1 MTFTPTTY
9 RPDQVHRG
17 DRRARRGHYG
27 ENRFKLFSQFL
38 SAVSAFSAVN
48 YSRLVRAP
56 QVCLVIAMAG
66 CGAAGLFAR
75 HEFDGE
81 QAMRYVEAQ
90 MAFGP
95 RIPNTEGHRQTGD
108 WIVEQLKARC
118 DSVEVQAFTHV
129 SVAGD
134 TLHLRNFIGRFRP
147 EARDRILYLAHWDTR
162 PHADRSAN
170 LADQQK
176 PVPGADD
183 GASGVAVL
191 LGVADA
197 LKKNAPAAGVDLLF
211 VDGEDY
217 GSFEV
222 NKDVLLGARYYAA
235 HLAAD
240 AHPLFAVLFDMV
252 GDQQPEF
259 LVEGN
264 SLAKAPEVVERVWG
278 KARELGYERY
288 FRSTD
293 QGAITDDHVPLQD
306 AGVHAID
313 IIDLDYPYWHTT
325 EDTADK
331 LSAKSLQIVGDV
343 AVALLR

>member
-1 MTFTPTTY
+1 M
-9 RPDQVHRG
+9 RDNRIHHREHRDHRG
-17 DRRARRGHYG
+17 GREGG
-27 ENRFKLFSQFL
+27 NPRFFS
-38 SAVSAFSAVN
+38 VFSVFSVVN
-48 YSRLVRAP
+48 CAKVVTAQVPALLMLVA
-56 QVCLVIAMAG
+56 A

-95 RIPNTEGHRQTGD
+95 RIPNTDGHRRTGD
-108 WIVEQLKARC
+108 WILEQLKARC

-147 EARDRILYLAHWDTR
+147 EAGDRVLYLAHWDTR

-197 LKKNAPAAGVDLLF
+197 LKKHAPAVGVDLLF

-217 GSFEV
+217 GDFDL
-222 NKDVLLGARYYAA
+222 NKDVLLGSRYYAA
-235 HLAAD
+235 RLSPD
-240 AHPLFAVLFDMV
+240 RHPLYAVLFDMV
-252 GDQQPEF
+252 GDRDLQLYRESI
-259 LVEGN
+259 
-264 SLAKAPEVVERVWG
+264 SLSRAPEVVDRVWS
-278 KARELGYERY
+278 KAEELGYGRY
-288 FRSTD
+288 FRATGETS
-293 QGAITDDHVPLQD
+293 ATDDHVPLLD
-306 AGVHAID
+306 VGVRAID

-331 LSAKSLQIVGDV
+331 LSARSLQVVGDV